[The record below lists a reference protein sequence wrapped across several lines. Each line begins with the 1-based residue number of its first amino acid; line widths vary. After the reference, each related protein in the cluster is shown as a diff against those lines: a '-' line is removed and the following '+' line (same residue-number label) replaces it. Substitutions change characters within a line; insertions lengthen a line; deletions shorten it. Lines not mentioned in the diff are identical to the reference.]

1 MRIVTTF
8 LIVCILCI
16 APIYAQTGTAISKD
30 TTQLYERKKLIKEV
44 DSLVRFTRNQFYK
57 NNYDLTI
64 EVGDK
69 TLKLARELGD
79 YRSIFSVSSL
89 MGNAF
94 VQIEDT
100 LQAKRIFMETLAEAE
115 SLQEKD
121 LPVDTL
127 LKAYSTDRSILTAR
141 IDLGNYYALQKKPE
155 PAIKLYKETIPLAE
169 KLKDSSHLFI
179 LNFNLAELNLNKK
192 DVANADYYVNQTNS
206 YITKET
212 VDAYKA
218 VAKLNVGKLNF
229 LKGDPQLAKQNLE
242 ESVALATQSG
252 YTDPLIEGYE
262 YLAKSDSV
270 LGNHKLAYAN
280 LLRADHFRQEK
291 YKTDKI
297 RAIETVTAKFKLNQ
311 YQQELKA
318 QALQAQFNREAAKRE
333 TTILWVKI
341 ASAILFVSSIF
352 LFVSYR
358 RRKRL
363 LIDVIDKNKKYLKEK
378 EKTEELSRAKS
389 ILFSNITHELRTPM
403 YGIIGVSSLLDSD
416 KKLKH
421 HDENIK
427 SLRFSANHLLG
438 LINKVLQLNQIDATK
453 KEELSKVEFNVYD
466 LVKNIVKSSKFINT
480 EHPNTFEITI
490 NDDVPEYLMGDEMK
504 LSQVLINLVS
514 NATKFTKNGKVSV
527 SVSRKKDIEKQI
539 CLQFKIKDSGEGISK
554 EKQSLL
560 FNEFAQ
566 TESTDEY
573 QHTGMGL
580 PIVKR
585 ILDLHSTSLMIESDV
600 GKGTEVSFVICFDR
614 SEKTEENNKNIAV
627 KNDSLFKGKC
637 ILAVDDNKINLLV
650 TKKFLEL
657 YGATV
662 LTADGGSKAI
672 QLAKEKKIDLILMDI
687 NMPEMNGFEATEA
700 IRAFNTE
707 IPIVALTAVEKE
719 KVTGKNSFNLMNGII
734 IKPYK
739 NEVFIETISKF
750 TDTIEV

>member
-1 MRIVTTF
+1 LRIVTTF
-8 LIVCILCI
+8 LIVSLLCI
-16 APIYAQTGTAISKD
+16 SPFYAQSGDAISKD
-30 TTQLYERKKLIKEV
+30 STPLSERQQQINEV

-69 TLKLARELGD
+69 TLKLAREIGD

-94 VQIEDT
+94 LQIEDT
-100 LQAKRIFMETLAEAE
+100 IQAKRIFMEAVAEAE
-115 SLQEKD
+115 SLQNKEI
-121 LPVDTL
+121 PSDTL

-155 PAIKLYKETIPLAE
+155 PAIALYKETIPLAE
-169 KLKDSSHLFI
+169 KLQDTSHLFI
-179 LNFNLAELNLNKK
+179 LNFNLAELHLDNK
-192 DVANADYYVNQTNS
+192 DVKNAEYYVSQTNS
-206 YITKET
+206 YINKET
-212 VDAYKA
+212 VDAYRA

-229 LKGDPQLAKQNLE
+229 LKGQPNLARENLDQ
-242 ESVALATQSG
+242 SIALAQKSG

-262 YLAKSDSV
+262 YLAKADSL
-270 LGNHKLAYAN
+270 LGDHKMAYAN
-280 LLRADHFRQEK
+280 LMRADHYKQEK

-318 QALQAQFNREAAKRE
+318 QALQNQVNRETAKRE

-352 LFVSYR
+352 LFISYR

-363 LIDVIDKNKKYLKEK
+363 LVDVIDKNKKYLLEK
-378 EKTEELSRAKS
+378 KKTEELSRAKS

-403 YGIIGVSSLLDSD
+403 YGIIGVSSILNSD

-421 HDENIK
+421 HDENLK
-427 SLRFSANHLLG
+427 SLKFSANHLLG

-453 KEELSKVEFNVYD
+453 KEELHKVEFNVYE

-480 EHPNTFEITI
+480 EHPNTFEVTI
-490 NDDVPEYLMGDEMK
+490 NDDVPEFLMGDEMK
-504 LSQVLINLVS
+504 LSQVLINLIS
-514 NATKFTKNGKVSV
+514 NATKFTQNGTVSV
-527 SVSRKKDIEKQI
+527 VVSRKEDVEKQV
-539 CLQFKIKDSGEGISK
+539 CLEFVVQDTGEGISK

-566 TESTDEY
+566 TESTDDY

-585 ILDLHSTSLMIESDV
+585 ILDLYNSDLKIESEPS
-600 GKGTEVSFVICFDR
+600 KGTRVSFTICMDR
-614 SEKTEENNKNIAV
+614 SEKTEEKTQPSTEENG
-627 KNDSLFKGKC
+627 SLLKGKC
-637 ILAVDDNKINLLV
+637 ILTVDDNKINLLV

-657 YGATV
+657 YGAKV
-662 LTADGGSKAI
+662 ITADGGKKAI
-672 QLAKEKKIDLILMDI
+672 ALTKEEAIDLILMDI
-687 NMPEMNGFEATEA
+687 NMPEMNGFETTEA
-700 IRAFNTE
+700 IRSFNE
-707 IPIVALTAVEKE
+707 DIPIIALTAVEKE

-739 NEVFIETISKF
+739 NEDFIETIVKY
-750 TDTIEV
+750 TDTITI